1 MPPNYTVDS
10 DPIVIGGYA
19 HILLSGTT
27 KGMKARLGYIGGAVL
42 KETKRRINGTG
53 TTDVTIPQGFLWCHA
68 GMNAYSGLIDD
79 EKLYSVVIIDLGKWD
94 TVELIR
100 AILNPG

>member
-1 MPPNYTVDS
+1 MPPNNTVDV
-10 DPIVIGGYA
+10 DPVIIGGYA
-19 HILLSGTT
+19 HVPLIGTT
-27 KGMKARLGYIGGAVL
+27 KGMKTRLGHIGGAVL
-42 KETKRRINGTG
+42 KEIKRRINGAGSTG
-53 TTDVTIPQGFLWCHA
+53 VTIPQGFFWCHA
-68 GMNAYSGLIDD
+68 EMNAYSGLIDD